1 MNNTYGAKLS
11 KILLKNNI
19 EIKLCYLQ
27 IGAIDVA
34 VLDKLCYSFI
44 EHTFFALTPSRHQ
57 LKQPLLVV
65 GYDLLQHTVV
75 AFGVVVGFQI
85 IAKHLGKQLP
95 KSRLKATSKLFDNLK
110 SG

>member
-34 VLDKLCYSFI
+34 ILDKLCHSFI
-44 EHTFFALTPSRHQ
+44 EHTFFRTHAISASIKATPSR
-57 LKQPLLVV
+57 
-65 GYDLLQHTVV
+65 
-75 AFGVVVGFQI
+75 
-85 IAKHLGKQLP
+85 
-95 KSRLKATSKLFDNLK
+95 SRLRFAPTYGRRLWGRSRFSDYCQTSWQTVAKIPPQSHL
-110 SG
+110 